1 MSIFLYVKKQERK
14 RGIFMLLNSIVAV
27 VIIVIAIFTVKKYK
41 MSMKYGCCG
50 SADSGEGRRVEVA
63 DKNPDDYPYTAVLDI
78 KGMTCENCVRYVE
91 NALNEQGDIWAVAD
105 LKRNSAFVR
114 MKKEYTDDQFKMI
127 LRPTGYTLVGV
138 RDRNKNK

>member
-1 MSIFLYVKKQERK
+1 
-14 RGIFMLLNSIVAV
+14 MLLNSIVAV

-63 DKNPDDYPYTAVLDI
+63 DKNPEDYPYTAVLDI

-114 MKKEYTDDQFKMI
+114 MKKEYQFKMI

>member
-1 MSIFLYVKKQERK
+1 
-14 RGIFMLLNSIVAV
+14 MLLNSIVAV

-63 DKNPDDYPYTAVLDI
+63 DKNPEDYPYTAVLDI

-91 NALNEQGDIWAVAD
+91 NALNEQINTYTLNEIFVDGADVAD
-105 LKRNSAFVR
+105 ALQEAQDAIDS
-114 MKKEYTDDQFKMI
+114 EI
-127 LRPTGYTLVGV
+127 G
-138 RDRNKNK
+138 

>member
-1 MSIFLYVKKQERK
+1 MSIFLYVEKQERK

-63 DKNPDDYPYTAVLDI
+63 EQESGGLPLYCRSGY
-78 KGMTCENCVRYVE
+78 
-91 NALNEQGDIWAVAD
+91 QGDDLRKLRAVCG
-105 LKRNSAFVR
+105 KCT
-114 MKKEYTDDQFKMI
+114 E
-127 LRPTGYTLVGV
+127 
-138 RDRNKNK
+138 

>member
-1 MSIFLYVKKQERK
+1 MTALFVFLRPLGL
-14 RGIFMLLNSIVAV
+14 RL
-27 VIIVIAIFTVKKYK
+27 
-41 MSMKYGCCG
+41 
-50 SADSGEGRRVEVA
+50 
-63 DKNPDDYPYTAVLDI
+63 AVLDI

-138 RDRNKNK
+138 RERNKNK

>member
-1 MSIFLYVKKQERK
+1 M
-14 RGIFMLLNSIVAV
+14 
-27 VIIVIAIFTVKKYK
+27 
-41 MSMKYGCCG
+41 
-50 SADSGEGRRVEVA
+50 
-63 DKNPDDYPYTAVLDI
+63 
-78 KGMTCENCVRYVE
+78 E